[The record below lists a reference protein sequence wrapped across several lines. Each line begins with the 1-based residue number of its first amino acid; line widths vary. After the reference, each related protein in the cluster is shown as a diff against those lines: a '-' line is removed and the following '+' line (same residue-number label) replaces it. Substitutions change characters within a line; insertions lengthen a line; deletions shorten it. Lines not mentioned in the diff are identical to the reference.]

1 MHMEE
6 VVWCVLKPRLQHFV
20 VCFFQ
25 MAMVTNRLWLS
36 VLVLLFT
43 LSSSVT
49 SRSLRMKREIG
60 LDTNTSDVHGTLN
73 VTEAQD
79 VKATTVRP
87 SYATHATENMS
98 GNISRMNVD
107 DRPASDV
114 NHTREHK
121 VNTTSE
127 KSSNTAGTESVTVH
141 PPKGNETTLYTQAPA
156 KNGSTGRV
164 TQTGSSAPAL
174 PASPQPGKVTE
185 THTTSLASGAKTTT
199 PKQTTTTAKAL
210 PCPTASLNRDG
221 LVSRCL
227 IAIASMAALTT
238 IFIISTI
245 CLATKLSTSRYK
257 HKARLLQETEMVC
270 ISALMNDTDH
280 PVPKPRHP
288 KSNGA
293 LIPSA
298 EDGDVDGDNLTLNS
312 FLPDSEGPL

>member
-1 MHMEE
+1 
-6 VVWCVLKPRLQHFV
+6 
-20 VCFFQ
+20 
-25 MAMVTNRLWLS
+25 MAMVTNRLCLS

-43 LSSSVT
+43 LSSLVT
-49 SRSLRMKREIG
+49 SRYLRMKREIS
-60 LDTNTSDVHGTLN
+60 LNANTSDMYSTAN

-79 VKATTVRP
+79 IKVTTVQP
-87 SYATHATENMS
+87 LASYATHTTEDKT

-107 DRPASDV
+107 DQPASDM
-114 NHTREHK
+114 NHTQEHK

-127 KSSNTAGTESVTVH
+127 NGNHTAGTESVTVH
-141 PPKGNETTLYTQAPA
+141 PPEGNETTLYTQPPVR
-156 KNGSTGRV
+156 NVSTGHI
-164 TQTGSSAPAL
+164 TQTGSSAPTL

-185 THTTSLASGAKTTT
+185 MHTTASRAKPTTT
-199 PKQTTTTAKAL
+199 KQTSTTAKAL
-210 PCPTASLNRDG
+210 PCPTASPNRDG

-238 IFIISTI
+238 IFVISTI
-245 CLATKLSTSRYK
+245 CLATKLSTYRYR
-257 HKARLLQETEMVC
+257 HKSHLLQETEMVC

-298 EDGDVDGDNLTLNS
+298 EDGDPDGDNLTLNS
-312 FLPDSEGPL
+312 FLPDTEGPL